1 MPSSAAT
8 STSTTLGV
16 HFRQATPADLPA
28 LLRLLVDDAVAQARG
43 SYAAEITPEVRQAFD
58 EIERD
63 PSNELWLGERE
74 GDIVAMLQLTLIPG
88 LSRGGMKR
96 ALVEAVRVRADLR
109 GQRVGEALMRHV
121 EQRAG
126 GRLWADAA
134 DHRQAA
140 ARGAPFLRA
149 ARLRGE
155 PPRHEEGAVT
165 TRQFIRD
172 SGRPG
177 PAAGSRCGRCGAPFH
192 CGIDDAGGCWCAQL
206 PSLPRGAY
214 APGAAC
220 VCEPCLRAML
230 AVDGRPAG
238 QRS

>member
-16 HFRQATPADLPA
+16 RFRQATPADLPA
-28 LLRLLVDDAVAQARG
+28 LLQLLVDDAVAQARG
-43 SYAAEITPEVRQAFD
+43 SHAAEITPEVRQAFD

-121 EQRAG
+121 EQRA
-126 GRLWADAA
+126 
-134 DHRQAA
+134 
-140 ARGAPFLRA
+140 RA
-149 ARLRGE
+149 AGCGLMQLTTDKQRL
-155 PPRHEEGAVT
+155 
-165 TRQFIRD
+165 
-172 SGRPG
+172 
-177 PAAGSRCGRCGAPFH
+177 AAHRFYERLGYVASHLGMKKA
-192 CGIDDAGGCWCAQL
+192 L
-206 PSLPRGAY
+206 
-214 APGAAC
+214 
-220 VCEPCLRAML
+220 
-230 AVDGRPAG
+230 
-238 QRS
+238 